1 MAARGFVVI
10 ILALVAVQS
19 LAGDPS
25 PVQDFC
31 VADLNSESTVLNYI
45 TLIFNWLYV

>member
-1 MAARGFVVI
+1 MTAEVFVI
-10 ILALVAVQS
+10 TILSLVAVQS

-31 VADLNSESTVLNYI
+31 VADLNSESTV
-45 TLIFNWLYV
+45 